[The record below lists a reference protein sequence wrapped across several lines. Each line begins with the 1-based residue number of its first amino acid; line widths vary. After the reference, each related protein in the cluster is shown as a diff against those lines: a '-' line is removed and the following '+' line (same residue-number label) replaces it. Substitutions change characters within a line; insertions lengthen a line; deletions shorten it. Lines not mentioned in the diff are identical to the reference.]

1 MIKRHFPKL
10 LFFISITIF
19 FYTIFKSEIYWEGKL
34 RDYYFKYYLFSLI
47 LILFSLITF
56 LLNNKIKKFLGIFF
70 LSTYLSLFLF
80 EIFLSIKY
88 SKTYISYPKNYDL
101 RTPYEFFT
109 YKKKKNKDI
118 KMVIKPYDHLEITQF
133 NQNYVLPASGIS
145 KSQTINCNENGYYS
159 IYLSDRYGFNNPD
172 DVWESNQTDY
182 LLIGDSFVHGACVNS
197 PHDIASN
204 LRDLTYLNVIN
215 LGFRSNGPLIELS
228 SLREYLPENTKNII
242 WFYYEGND
250 LKNLKKE
257 LKNKILIK
265 YFKNDS
271 FSQNLKKKQNQ
282 IDNQANLILKKK
294 IKEEAKNNQNKLKI
308 NTTSKPNLFLQ
319 SFKLYN
325 LREFFFKDLVNK
337 YKIKTEQ
344 AELLKDNLL
353 INNFF
358 KIINQAK
365 DISLKNDINF
375 YFVYIPDVGR
385 YLFNQ
390 SNESYEIII
399 QGLKKNQINFIYLKK
414 DLFDIEEDP
423 FKFFST
429 KRPGHFNPQGY
440 KKITSLILEKI
451 SD

>member
-1 MIKRHFPKL
+1 M
-10 LFFISITIF
+10 
-19 FYTIFKSEIYWEGKL
+19 
-34 RDYYFKYYLFSLI
+34 
-47 LILFSLITF
+47 
-56 LLNNKIKKFLGIFF
+56 
-70 LSTYLSLFLF
+70 
-80 EIFLSIKY
+80 
-88 SKTYISYPKNYDL
+88 
-101 RTPYEFFT
+101 
-109 YKKKKNKDI
+109 
-118 KMVIKPYDHLEITQF
+118 
-133 NQNYVLPASGIS
+133 
-145 KSQTINCNENGYYS
+145 
-159 IYLSDRYGFNNPD
+159 
-172 DVWESNQTDY
+172 
-182 LLIGDSFVHGACVNS
+182 
-197 PHDIASN
+197 
-204 LRDLTYLNVIN
+204 
-215 LGFRSNGPLIELS
+215 
-228 SLREYLPENTKNII
+228 
-242 WFYYEGND
+242 
-250 LKNLKKE
+250 
-257 LKNKILIK
+257 
-265 YFKNDS
+265 
-271 FSQNLKKKQNQ
+271 KKKQNQ

-399 QGLKKNQINFIYLKK
+399 QGLKKNQINFIDLKK

>member
-1 MIKRHFPKL
+1 
-10 LFFISITIF
+10 
-19 FYTIFKSEIYWEGKL
+19 
-34 RDYYFKYYLFSLI
+34 
-47 LILFSLITF
+47 
-56 LLNNKIKKFLGIFF
+56 
-70 LSTYLSLFLF
+70 
-80 EIFLSIKY
+80 
-88 SKTYISYPKNYDL
+88 
-101 RTPYEFFT
+101 
-109 YKKKKNKDI
+109 
-118 KMVIKPYDHLEITQF
+118 MVIKPYDHLEITQF

-294 IKEEAKNNQNKLKI
+294 IKEEAK
-308 NTTSKPNLFLQ
+308 
-319 SFKLYN
+319 
-325 LREFFFKDLVNK
+325 
-337 YKIKTEQ
+337 KT
-344 AELLKDNLL
+344 K
-353 INNFF
+353 
-358 KIINQAK
+358 
-365 DISLKNDINF
+365 ISLK
-375 YFVYIPDVGR
+375 
-385 YLFNQ
+385 L
-390 SNESYEIII
+390 I
-399 QGLKKNQINFIYLKK
+399 QLVNQIYFYNLSSFI
-414 DLFDIEEDP
+414 I
-423 FKFFST
+423 
-429 KRPGHFNPQGY
+429 
-440 KKITSLILEKI
+440 
-451 SD
+451 

>member
-1 MIKRHFPKL
+1 M
-10 LFFISITIF
+10 
-19 FYTIFKSEIYWEGKL
+19 
-34 RDYYFKYYLFSLI
+34 
-47 LILFSLITF
+47 
-56 LLNNKIKKFLGIFF
+56 
-70 LSTYLSLFLF
+70 
-80 EIFLSIKY
+80 
-88 SKTYISYPKNYDL
+88 
-101 RTPYEFFT
+101 
-109 YKKKKNKDI
+109 
-118 KMVIKPYDHLEITQF
+118 
-133 NQNYVLPASGIS
+133 
-145 KSQTINCNENGYYS
+145 
-159 IYLSDRYGFNNPD
+159 
-172 DVWESNQTDY
+172 
-182 LLIGDSFVHGACVNS
+182 
-197 PHDIASN
+197 
-204 LRDLTYLNVIN
+204 RDLTYLNVIN

-399 QGLKKNQINFIYLKK
+399 QGLKRIK
-414 DLFDIEEDP
+414 
-423 FKFFST
+423 
-429 KRPGHFNPQGY
+429 
-440 KKITSLILEKI
+440 LILLI
-451 SD
+451 